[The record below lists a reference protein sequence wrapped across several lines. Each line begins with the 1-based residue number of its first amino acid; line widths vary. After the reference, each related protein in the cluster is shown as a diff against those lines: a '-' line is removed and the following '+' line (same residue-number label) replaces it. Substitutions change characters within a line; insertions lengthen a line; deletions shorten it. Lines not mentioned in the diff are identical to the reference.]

1 MFCPQPA
8 HTHNSILVHRLKCAS
23 YLSLRTYDLEDRK
36 SSTKSYMKL
45 MKTGWQARYTQRH
58 SSYSNP
64 ITDDFGGC
72 AVYSVRLR
80 PLASWDCGFQIPPR
94 AWMPVSATSWS
105 LVQQNPTEGECLIVC
120 HLETSKMR
128 RPKPELGCSATETKK
143 KTFHHKSK
151 ACCRQAYPSFSL
163 GTFLILRAASP
174 FPFYT
179 NIKWRKRDQTASTF
193 HIMPAPNKGQ
203 TPV

>member
-94 AWMPVSATSWS
+94 AWMPISATSWS
-105 LVQQNPTEGECLIVC
+105 LVQQNPTKGECLIVC

-128 RPKPELGCSATETKK
+128 RPKPELGCSATETKTK
-143 KTFHHKSK
+143 NLLPQVWGLL
-151 ACCRQAYPSFSL
+151 QASITIVLTGYVSYPESCQPFSVL
-163 GTFLILRAASP
+163 
-174 FPFYT
+174 Y
-179 NIKWRKRDQTASTF
+179 K
-193 HIMPAPNKGQ
+193 H
-203 TPV
+203 